1 MKEEQKQEVE
11 RKKLAATLDFDDVLQ
26 RAGSRLAGGN
36 ERRKSIVKVTPTIAE
51 TEDQEDEEEGDEAE
65 GDGDSGDGEGERE
78 PLHANSV

>member
-36 ERRKSIVKVTPTIAE
+36 ERRKSIAKVKATIAE
-51 TEDQEDEEEGDEAE
+51 AEDQEEEGEGDEAE
-65 GDGDSGDGEGERE
+65 GDGDSGDGEGGRE
-78 PLHANSV
+78 LLHANFV